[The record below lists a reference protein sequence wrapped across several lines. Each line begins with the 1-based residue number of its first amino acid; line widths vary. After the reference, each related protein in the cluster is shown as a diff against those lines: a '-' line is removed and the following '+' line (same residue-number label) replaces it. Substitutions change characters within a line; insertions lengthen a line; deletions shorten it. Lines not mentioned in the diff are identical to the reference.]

1 MAFDAECKETLLQM
15 RDFLESIDQKT
26 SHILEQ
32 NRIERQVFFR
42 NYNGK
47 KDD

>member
-1 MAFDAECKETLLQM
+1 MAFDAECKEALLQM
-15 RDFLESIDQKT
+15 RDFLEEIDQKI

-42 NYNGK
+42 NHNEK